1 MPASVRAA
9 RMCSAAPQDVKRS
22 KTNGGREMKRGGRRH
37 SVSLEPRPLGRAG
50 LRLAADLPTLWRSAA
65 FRTPMFQTPRSEHYD
80 LEQRYMRWW
89 IIFPLAV
96 VLVCASTVMSLA
108 VLA

>member
-1 MPASVRAA
+1 
-9 RMCSAAPQDVKRS
+9 
-22 KTNGGREMKRGGRRH
+22 
-37 SVSLEPRPLGRAG
+37 
-50 LRLAADLPTLWRSAA
+50 
-65 FRTPMFQTPRSEHYD
+65 MFQTPRSEHYD